1 MALKASTMRTIRE
14 WHLYMGLF
22 FAPALLLFA
31 ISGAVQTFRLPDAPT
46 APTWMIWIASVHKD
60 QVSNTTPKP
69 EKPKPAK
76 PAGAAP
82 EAPKPPKHNK
92 FPLQVFVGL
101 LSIGLA
107 ISTLLGMAIALNSRS
122 TRRISI
128 VLLALG
134 TVVPLGLLYL

>member
-1 MALKASTMRTIRE
+1 MRLIRE

-22 FAPALLLFA
+22 FAPMLLLFS

-46 APTWMIWIASVHKD
+46 APAWMIWIASVHKD

-69 EKPKPAK
+69 QRPKPAK
-76 PAGAAP
+76 PAGATP
-82 EAPKPPKHNK
+82 EAPKPKKHNK

-107 ISTLLGMAIALNSRS
+107 LSTLLGIAIALNSRA
-122 TRRISI
+122 TRRISVI
-128 VLLALG
+128 LLIAG
-134 TVVPLGLLYL
+134 TVVPLGLLYI